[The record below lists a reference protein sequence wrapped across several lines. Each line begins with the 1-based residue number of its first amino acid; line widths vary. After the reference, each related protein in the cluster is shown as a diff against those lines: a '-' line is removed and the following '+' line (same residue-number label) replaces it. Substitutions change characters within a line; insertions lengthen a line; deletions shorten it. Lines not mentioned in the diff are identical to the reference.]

1 MRPVSET
8 TPPPDTDHPGADE
21 GADPPREGPGR
32 RRVVWA
38 VVAGVIVVG
47 ITAMLIVGIA
57 NKNVSHALD
66 EAVERGDRPAAPA
79 FSLPV
84 LQAGGVV
91 KGPEG
96 RAVTLDDLRGKVVV
110 LNFWASWCDPCRDE
124 APLLQALADRQAR
137 NGVVVLGVDIQDG
150 SDAAKRFL
158 RTYGVTYPSLRDRND
173 DTKNAYAATGVPETF
188 VIDRTGR
195 IAFIHRSTLAADQL
209 DEFDRIVTGVANEK
223 TKPEL

>member
-1 MRPVSET
+1 MWGIV
-8 TPPPDTDHPGADE
+8 A
-21 GADPPREGPGR
+21 
-32 RRVVWA
+32 A
-38 VVAGVIVVG
+38 VAVAG

-66 EAVERGDRPAAPA
+66 EAVARGDRPAAPDFA
-79 FSLPV
+79 LPV
-84 LQAGGVV
+84 LSPGGVV

-96 RAVTLDDLRGKVVV
+96 RTVSLKDLRGKVVV

-150 SDAAKRFL
+150 SDAAKKFL

-188 VIDRTGR
+188 VIDKAGR
-195 IAFIHRSTLAADQL
+195 VAFIHRSTLAADQL
-209 DEFDRIVTGVANEK
+209 DELDRIVAGVAREK
-223 TKPEL
+223 TTPEM